1 MKDRTLS
8 NLTSSRMFARAIFLS
23 LLIVITIAF
32 LWQFPSH
39 EASRMIPHADKWVH
53 FSAFFLLSVTL
64 HKAFDLS
71 GKLAS
76 SLPLIYG
83 CAIEVIQYYIPGRGS
98 DVMDWLADAAGV
110 TAYFTLLWLYRKRR
124 D

>member
-76 SLPLIYG
+76 SLLLIYG

-98 DVMDWLADAAGV
+98 DVMDWLADAAETV
-110 TAYFTLLWLYRKRR
+110 KNFV
-124 D
+124 

>member
-1 MKDRTLS
+1 LS

-76 SLPLIYG
+76 SLLLIYG